1 MRAERVFEGMVRS
14 VQLRFSFKHYEKS
27 RDKISLIF
35 YEDFLDYSVETG
47 LGQGARM
54 KANRKRCHERRQT
67 GDLFCRHKG
76 ENSMINSIG
85 DE

>member
-14 VQLRFSFKHYEKS
+14 VQLSFKHYEKS